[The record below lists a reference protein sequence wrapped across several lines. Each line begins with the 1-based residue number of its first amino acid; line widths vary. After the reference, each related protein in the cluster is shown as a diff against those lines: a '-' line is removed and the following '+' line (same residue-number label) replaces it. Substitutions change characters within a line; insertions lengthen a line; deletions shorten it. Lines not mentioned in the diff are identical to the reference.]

1 MGGLRRPT
9 FGPVNPQLHYHVDRR
24 PLWYHQGAMT
34 RPSPLAYLLGAA
46 FAGLSLGLCDA
57 RIALLAGAP
66 APASP
71 EEAATL
77 ALNLLLHLASG
88 LALGV
93 TLIPLAALARL
104 LRAHLTPALHLLC
117 RGRPHALKIAA
128 ATAAALAIALLPL
141 SLALARGKHIDLS
154 ELDLRPPILL
164 VAGAA
169 VCAALL
175 RGLGELPT
183 PALIPGAALL
193 PLSLVICLATYAR
206 AGDGQKLAL
215 LRLAGEAPL
224 GQRLLRGAQRLF
236 DRDRDGFPRALCAGG
251 CDCDDRDPAVSPIAA
266 DVPGNGIDE
275 DCSGAD
281 TPAAAD
287 GGAPA
292 TARDDAARL
301 FAAPAAPRVPLFVP
315 DHPPEKEPP
324 PAPLCLRLPCP
335 LAPGADLSPLAPP
348 GPPAPQ
354 APSPSSSVLAGKAGA
369 PNILLITVDTLR
381 ADHLGA
387 YGYPHRVSPR
397 IDAWAAG
404 AAVFEQARAAGPATR
419 FSVPSMLTGKHFTE
433 IHRSAAEWPR
443 IEDDE
448 VLLAERLRDH
458 GYFTAAFHSI
468 VYLQDRYGF
477 GQGFAH
483 RDHTFFRARAP
494 MWEVPTADY
503 VTDRVLRF
511 ADQQDLRG
519 KAPFFIWAYYGDPH
533 APYIRQDV
541 PPDQYQVRSL
551 YDGEVAFSDLHIG
564 RLLDGL
570 GQRGLLDDTLVILTA
585 DHGEGLDRK
594 EDHGSRHH
602 SKNLYDE
609 LIRVPLIVR
618 GPGVRARRVRAA
630 VSLIDLVPTVLELL
644 GKAPEPWLRG
654 ESLLPYLRG
663 EDPPH
668 RPVFAEKHRA
678 EDDVQKAMVQWPYK
692 VIMVLPY
699 QQVRIYDLASDPKEQ
714 RDLSAVL
721 PQPERERLVGALTYW
736 AGHVLRPAPGN
747 FRH

>member
-1 MGGLRRPT
+1 MI
-9 FGPVNPQLHYHVDRR
+9 
-24 PLWYHQGAMT
+24 

-57 RIALLAGAP
+57 RLALLASAAPP
-66 APASP
+66 APAD
-71 EEAATL
+71 EVATL
-77 ALNLLLHLASG
+77 ALDLLLHLASG
-88 LALGV
+88 LALGAA
-93 TLIPLAALARL
+93 LIPLAALARR
-104 LRAHLTPALHLLC
+104 LRAALTPALHLLC

-128 ATAAALAIALLPL
+128 ATVAALTIALLPL

-154 ELDLRPPILL
+154 EIDPRPPILL
-164 VAGAA
+164 ACGAA

-183 PALIPGAALL
+183 PALVPGATLL
-193 PLSLVICLATYAR
+193 PLSLVICLGTYAR
-206 AGDGQKLAL
+206 AGDGQKQAL
-215 LRLAGEAPL
+215 LRLTSEAPL
-224 GQRLLRGAQRLF
+224 GQRLLRAAQRLA
-236 DRDRDGFPRALCAGG
+236 DRDRDGFPSTLCAGG
-251 CDCDDRDPAVSPIAA
+251 CDCDDRDPAISPIAA
-266 DVPGNGIDE
+266 DLPGNGIDE

-281 TPAAAD
+281 APAAAEAD
-287 GGAPA
+287 A
-292 TARDDAARL
+292 AARL
-301 FAAPAAPRVPLFVP
+301 FAAPVAVPKVPFFVP
-315 DHPPEKEPP
+315 DHPPEREPP
-324 PAPLCLRLPCP
+324 PAPLCPRLPCP
-335 LAPGADLSPLAPP
+335 TAPALDRIPLSQAAA
-348 GPPAPQ
+348 PAP
-354 APSPSSSVLAGKAGA
+354 SSGAGAGKSGRA

-381 ADHLGA
+381 ADHLGV
-387 YGYPHRVSPR
+387 YGYPYRVSPR
-397 IDAWAAG
+397 IDAWAQG

-419 FSVPSMLTGKHFTE
+419 FSVPAMLTGKHFTE

-448 VLLAERLRDH
+448 LLLSERLRDH

-519 KAPFFIWAYYGDPH
+519 KAPFFVWAYYGDPH
-533 APYIRQDV
+533 APYIRQDL
-541 PPDQYQVRSL
+541 PEGQYQVRSL

-594 EDHGSRHH
+594 EDHGSKHH

-609 LIRVPLIVR
+609 LIRVPLLVR
-618 GPGVRARRVRAA
+618 GPGVVPRRVRAA
-630 VSLIDLVPTVLELL
+630 VSLVDLVPTVLDLL

-654 ESLLPYLRG
+654 QSLLPYLRG

-668 RPVFAEKHRA
+668 RPIFAEKHRA
-678 EDDVQKAMVQWPYK
+678 EDDIQKAMVQWPYK

-699 QQVRIYDLASDPKEQ
+699 QQVSIYDLASDPREQ
-714 RDLSAVL
+714 RDLSGVL
-721 PQPERERLVGALTYW
+721 PAPERERLVGALTYW

-747 FRH
+747 YRH